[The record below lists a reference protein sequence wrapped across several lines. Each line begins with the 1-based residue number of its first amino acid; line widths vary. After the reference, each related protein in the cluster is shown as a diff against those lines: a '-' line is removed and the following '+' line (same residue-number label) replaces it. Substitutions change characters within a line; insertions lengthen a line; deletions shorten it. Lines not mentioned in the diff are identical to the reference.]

1 MPQIDGLPDR
11 VVRELRGYAGKHGIQ
26 KVVLFGSRARN
37 THAERSDVDIAVLGG
52 DYDGFYWDVK
62 ENIHSLL
69 MFDVVD
75 MDSGVSEELEKEIDK
90 DGVVIYEK
98 D

>member
-1 MPQIDGLPDR
+1 MPQTDGLPDR
-11 VVRELRGYAGKHGIQ
+11 VVRELREFARKHGIQ

-37 THAERSDVDIAVLGG
+37 THTERSDVDIAVYGG

-69 MFDVVD
+69 MFDVIIRG
-75 MDSGVSEELEKEIDK
+75 SFIH
-90 DGVVIYEK
+90 I
-98 D
+98 